1 MAWMASWHERRGAKA
16 IAVSFKTGF
25 PFRFKCAF
33 SESLMRSRFHGGNPK
48 GTLLRLSGLRNINS
62 SDRQW
67 LSVFPALGMNTLNH
81 VESKLRRD
89 GFDSIYSCAALD
101 FVNSFWSFWTVRS
114 LPHCSARKILFCMR
128 YTCCSNLRQG
138 SLRQLSLSGS
148 SRSFPLGAFV
158 FAIRLVAL
166 SSLSPCPRLHILD
179 ITPGFGFLGNPS
191 LKCLRVVP
199 CSPYRP
205 PTRASLRVLPFR

>member
-1 MAWMASWHERRGAKA
+1 MSSRSFAGTDLTPSTP
-16 IAVSFKTGF
+16 AVFF
-25 PFRFKCAF
+25 P
-33 SESLMRSRFHGGNPK
+33 
-48 GTLLRLSGLRNINS
+48 
-62 SDRQW
+62 W
-67 LSVFPALGMNTLNH
+67 LSCVT
-81 VESKLRRD
+81 RRTA
-89 GFDSIYSCAALD
+89 SRRAALD